1 MNLPFTVDQFMS
13 VIEQYNQTVWP
24 MPIILNLLG
33 LVAVFLAVKKSALS
47 NRLIAAILA
56 FFWLWIGIAYHL
68 AFFTAINPAAYAF
81 AALNVI
87 QGILFLIFGVFSQ
100 RLSFRFKSDVNAFIG
115 ALLILYAMVIYP
127 LLGYLFGHVY
137 PKAPTFGL
145 PCPTTIFTFGLLL
158 WTDIKLPKSLLIIP
172 FLWSLIGFSAALT
185 LGIFED
191 TGLLVAGIIGVVL
204 IILRDK
210 KAPKPDIGVGHTA

>member
-1 MNLPFTVDQFMS
+1 MNLPFTVDQFLS
-13 VIEQYNQTVWP
+13 VFEHYHQTVWP
-24 MPIILNLLG
+24 MPIILNMLG
-33 LVAVFLAVKKSALS
+33 LVAVFLALKKFALS
-47 NRLIAAILA
+47 HRLVASILA
-56 FFWLWIGIAYHL
+56 FFWLWIGIAYHFV
-68 AFFTAINPAAYAF
+68 FFAAINPAAYAF

-87 QGILFLIFGVFSQ
+87 QGILFLIFGVFYQ
-100 RLSFRFKSDVNAFIG
+100 RLSFRFSPNAYGIVG

-127 LLGYLFGHVY
+127 LLGYSLGHIY

-158 WTDIKLPKSLLIIP
+158 WTDIKVPKVVLIVP
-172 FLWSLIGFSAALT
+172 FLWSIIGFTAALK
-185 LGIFED
+185 LGVLED

-210 KAPKPDIGVGHTA
+210 KASRQDIGVAHPA